1 MSRRNIPKKPRFETS
16 KVILF
21 IVGAVTVWVTAF
33 TLHMIEE
40 TKDLSP
46 LAYLIPA
53 VFAELATATGF
64 YYSKAKAETGLNFGS
79 CMARKSITM
88 QRRFEKC

>member
-1 MSRRNIPKKPRFETS
+1 MNRRNIPKKPRFETS

-21 IVGAVTVWVTAF
+21 IVGAVTIWVTAF

-46 LAYLIPA
+46 LAI
-53 VFAELATATGF
+53 
-64 YYSKAKAETGLNFGS
+64 
-79 CMARKSITM
+79 
-88 QRRFEKC
+88 

>member
-1 MSRRNIPKKPRFETS
+1 MNRRNIPKKPRFETS

-21 IVGAVTVWVTAF
+21 IVGAVTIWVTAF

-46 LAYLIPA
+46 LAYLIPRR
-53 VFAELATATGF
+53 VRRTGNRNRVLLF
-64 YYSKAKAETGLNFGS
+64 QSQS
-79 CMARKSITM
+79 RKPD
-88 QRRFEKC
+88 